1 MGDEFRTV
9 HTEWEVFAIYLKR
22 AIQEALML
30 SGKYLGSAYKTGNI
44 NILVMTESL
53 DYLRKGK
60 GLRT

>member
-1 MGDEFRTV
+1 
-9 HTEWEVFAIYLKR
+9 
-22 AIQEALML
+22 ML
-30 SGKYLGSAYKTGNI
+30 SKKYLGSAYKIVNI